1 MIFKKSKHKN
11 DYLPQGCGFPT
22 PQGMGKEHFK
32 DQKVFSFN
40 IFSKFRILYPDP
52 KRLIVVFGFKLCV
65 ATLGQ

>member
-1 MIFKKSKHKN
+1 MIIYHR
-11 DYLPQGCGFPT
+11 GVGFPT
-22 PQGMGKEHFK
+22 HRAWEKNILK
-32 DQKVFSFN
+32 TKKVFSFN